1 MAIGTAS
8 GAQMSTYGVTK
19 YGQGLYGVA
28 ENTTTL
34 IWVLQIAWDG
44 TYHGDNEAMRMVD
57 CPVNRGRSEWVGDDG
72 FQPFDEGEAVCV
84 VRNDDN
90 RYWALNTA
98 SPLYPYVRPG
108 PTMRLSVVNGRGGTE
123 YPVMRGYVDDVQ
135 CYTQNGHQ
143 YARIVVKDGVEWLEG
158 RTVSVDYCAD
168 TLSRVIIAALLTAA
182 GWPWAEWADGV
193 TDAGGTNVIKYYW
206 GRNVAVLDEC
216 RDVSIARPNTLY
228 QARDGTCRMR
238 GWNYTHDATLTLTEG
253 LMLTDVTL
261 AQPWQ
266 SLRNQ
271 ATVNCYT
278 PRVQSVTATL
288 WSQPQPVFI
297 AETAIIRFPTK
308 FVWGDYTKIAGTT
321 TVTWHVHAFVNA
333 NGTGTDLTTGMIV
346 EAGPGDAWVEITND
360 SGSDGYITTLEA
372 NASFDVVIA
381 PEDPF
386 VSTADDT
393 ASQAL
398 YGIKTVTWET
408 PWMQE
413 QIDAQYI
420 ADWLVTELSS
430 LQVEPE
436 VQIEARPVTQFSADL
451 YETRI
456 DLTLLDIAAYFR
468 IGHIRHEWLTDNGQ
482 AVRTTFKLEPYL
494 TAWSQPIS
502 GEEA

>member
-1 MAIGTAS
+1 V
-8 GAQMSTYGVTK
+8 STYGVTK
-19 YGQGLYGVA
+19 YAGGLYGVA

-34 IWVLQIAWDG
+34 IWVLQVAWAG
-44 TYHGDNEAMRMVD
+44 RYNGDNEAMRMVN
-57 CPVNRGRSEWVGDDG
+57 CTVRRGRREWVSDSG
-72 FQPFDEGEAVCV
+72 FNPFDEGEAICI

-90 RYWALNTA
+90 RYWALNTS

-108 PTMRLSVVNGRGGTE
+108 PYVRLSVVNGRGGTE
-123 YPVMRGYVDDVQ
+123 YSAMRGYVDDIQ

-143 YARIVVKDGVEWLEG
+143 YARVVVKDGINWLKDQTASIDYAAGLEAPDLI
-158 RTVSVDYCAD
+158 VD
-168 TLSRVIIAALLTAA
+168 VLTAA
-182 GWPWAEWADGV
+182 DWPFTEWADGA
-193 TDAGGTNVIKYYW
+193 TGAAGVNTIKYYW
-206 GRNVAVLDEC
+206 ARNVNAWDEC
-216 RDVSIARPNTLY
+216 QNLASARPNVIY
-228 QARDGTCRMR
+228 QARDGSLTFRPHL
-238 GWNYTHDATLTLTEG
+238 YTHSATLTLTEG

-261 AQPWQ
+261 AQPWD

-321 TVTWHVHAFVNA
+321 TLTWHVHAFVNA

-360 SGSDGYITTLEA
+360 SGADGYITTLEA

-386 VSTADDT
+386 QSLAEDA

-398 YGIKTVTWET
+398 YSIKPVTWDT

-420 ADWLVTELSS
+420 ADWLVTELSG

-436 VQIEARPVTQFSADL
+436 VQIEARTATQFGADL
-451 YETRI
+451 YETRVA
-456 DLTLLDIAAYFR
+456 LTLLDIDDYFR
-468 IGHIRHEWLTDNGQ
+468 IGHITHEWLNDNGQ

-502 GEEA
+502 GQEA